1 MELTKISIKL
11 KQKEEEPN
19 LLASAEITLNDVFV
33 VHGIKIVK
41 VKEKLIVKMPYRNS
55 KTGKPDNIKFYTGS
69 INLNDILIDSYKIHE
84 AKKILLSLLKLNKIG
99 CKKAVER
106 VEELTEIQKY
116 LEEENQKGENPE
128 EK

>member
-41 VKEKLIVKMPYRNS
+41 DKEKLIVKMPYRNS
-55 KTGKPDNIKFYTGS
+55 KTG
-69 INLNDILIDSYKIHE
+69 
-84 AKKILLSLLKLNKIG
+84 
-99 CKKAVER
+99 R
-106 VEELTEIQKY
+106 
-116 LEEENQKGENPE
+116 EEEIVRPKTRTFRNYISKSILEAYQKEISA
-128 EK
+128 

>member
-41 VKEKLIVKMPYRNS
+41 DKEKLIVKMPYRNS
-55 KTGKPDNIKFYTGS
+55 KTGS
-69 INLNDILIDSYKIHE
+69 
-84 AKKILLSLLKLNKIG
+84 
-99 CKKAVER
+99 
-106 VEELTEIQKY
+106 
-116 LEEENQKGENPE
+116 EEEIVRPKTRTFRNYISKSILEAYQKEISA
-128 EK
+128 

>member
-41 VKEKLIVKMPYRNS
+41 DKEKLIVKMPYRNS
-55 KTGKPDNIKFYTGS
+55 KTGS
-69 INLNDILIDSYKIHE
+69 
-84 AKKILLSLLKLNKIG
+84 
-99 CKKAVER
+99 
-106 VEELTEIQKY
+106 
-116 LEEENQKGENPE
+116 EEEIVRPKTRTFRNYISKSILEAYKKE
-128 EK
+128 ISA

>member
-41 VKEKLIVKMPYRNS
+41 DKEKLIVKMPYRNS
-55 KTGKPDNIKFYTGS
+55 KTG
-69 INLNDILIDSYKIHE
+69 
-84 AKKILLSLLKLNKIG
+84 
-99 CKKAVER
+99 R
-106 VEELTEIQKY
+106 
-116 LEEENQKGENPE
+116 EEEIVRPKTRTFRNYISKSILEAYKKE
-128 EK
+128 ISA

>member
-41 VKEKLIVKMPYRNS
+41 DKEKLIVKMPYRNS
-55 KTGKPDNIKFYTGS
+55 KTGS
-69 INLNDILIDSYKIHE
+69 
-84 AKKILLSLLKLNKIG
+84 
-99 CKKAVER
+99 
-106 VEELTEIQKY
+106 
-116 LEEENQKGENPE
+116 EEEIVWPKTRTFRNYISKSILEAYQKEISA
-128 EK
+128 

>member
-41 VKEKLIVKMPYRNS
+41 VKEKLIVKMPYRIS
-55 KTGKPDNIKFYTGS
+55 KTGS
-69 INLNDILIDSYKIHE
+69 
-84 AKKILLSLLKLNKIG
+84 
-99 CKKAVER
+99 
-106 VEELTEIQKY
+106 
-116 LEEENQKGENPE
+116 EEEIVRPKTRTFRNYISKSILEAYQKEISA
-128 EK
+128 

>member
-55 KTGKPDNIKFYTGS
+55 KTGREDEIVRTKTRTFRNYISKS
-69 INLNDILIDSYKIHE
+69 ILE
-84 AKKILLSLLKLNKIG
+84 AYQK
-99 CKKAVER
+99 
-106 VEELTEIQKY
+106 EISA
-116 LEEENQKGENPE
+116 
-128 EK
+128 